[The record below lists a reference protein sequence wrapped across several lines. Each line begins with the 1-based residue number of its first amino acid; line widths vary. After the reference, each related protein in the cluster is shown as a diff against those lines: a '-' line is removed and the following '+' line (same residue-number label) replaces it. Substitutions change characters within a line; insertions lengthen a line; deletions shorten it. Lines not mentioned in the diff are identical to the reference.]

1 MRLLCEIFVIG
12 ALLYLGWQTP
22 FREWLPGATKA
33 HATVV
38 GTAAPATNTAP
49 QPQLRPLARAAATP
63 SGSWMWDPAHR
74 SALDRPAYNP
84 NQASQTFQDEGRARY
99 WIDGNGV
106 RHNYDSSAPSP

>member
-1 MRLLCEIFVIG
+1 MRLLCEIVVIG
-12 ALLYLGWQTP
+12 ALVYLGWHTP

-33 HATVV
+33 QPAVV
-38 GTAAPATNTAP
+38 ATNPVPAAP
-49 QPQLRPLARAAATP
+49 QPQLRPVVRAATTP

-84 NQASQTFQDEGRARY
+84 NQASQSYQDEGRAKY

-106 RHNYDSSAPSP
+106 RHNYDSSAPPP